1 MDKND
6 ISMPVAKVISLW
18 ALIGVTSWTEAA
30 AFAGF
35 IYSMLLISEWLWK
48 KLFRPLGWRHG
59 WMKPPAQGSD
69 REMGAQ

>member
-1 MDKND
+1 MEKND

-35 IYSMLLISEWLWK
+35 VYSMLLISEWLWK
-48 KLFRPLGWRHG
+48 KLFRPFVRPHG
-59 WMKPPAQGSD
+59 
-69 REMGAQ
+69 